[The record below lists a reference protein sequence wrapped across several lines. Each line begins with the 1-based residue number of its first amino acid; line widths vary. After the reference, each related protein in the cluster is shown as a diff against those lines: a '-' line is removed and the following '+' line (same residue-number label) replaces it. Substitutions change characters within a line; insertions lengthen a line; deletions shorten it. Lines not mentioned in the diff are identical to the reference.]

1 MSQNS
6 TEGLQFRNPV
16 LKPFIILAGDWK
28 TVGHH
33 RLMPGTTLHGITS
46 FSWLEGSAFLI
57 MHTQMDEPE
66 VPDSVSVIGSDDATG
81 RLFMLYIDVRGVSR
95 KFEVRFTGN
104 VLEMWRDFPG
114 FAQRCKCVLKDGGES
129 MEGIWELCED
139 GVNWV
144 RDMELRYTK
153 VEGR

>member
-6 TEGLQFRNPV
+6 KQGLQLKNPM
-16 LKPFIILAGDWK
+16 LEPFNILTGEWK

-33 RLMPGTTLHGITS
+33 RLMPGTTFHGHTS
-46 FSWLEGSAFLI
+46 FNWLEGGTFI
-57 MHTQMDEPE
+57 VMHTQMDEPE
-66 VPDSVSVIGSDDATG
+66 VPDSASVIGSDDAAG
-81 RLFMLYIDVRGVSR
+81 RLYMLYYDVRGISR
-95 KFEVRFTGN
+95 KFEVRFNGN

-114 FAQRCKCVLKDGGES
+114 FSQRCKCVVKDGGNS

-144 RDMELRYTK
+144 RDMELIYTK
-153 VEGR
+153 VG